1 MKLGVVGLPNVGKS
15 TLINRLRGTGIAKTG
30 DRPGVTKSNQW
41 IHVTP
46 YLDLLDTLSDCFITD
61 MPSQSMTQL
70 VKLQLSG
77 GGEWKIDS
85 YEVHGYGN
93 ELPVYSQDGDY
104 ASVQEIDE
112 DSVAQAR
119 SMIYRVLGLEQ

>member
-1 MKLGVVGLPNVGKS
+1 
-15 TLINRLRGTGIAKTG
+15 
-30 DRPGVTKSNQW
+30 
-41 IHVTP
+41 
-46 YLDLLDTLSDCFITD
+46 
-61 MPSQSMTQL
+61 MTQL